1 MSSWYLDTSALLKLV
16 INERE
21 SQALRKIVGNS
32 DVTSHFTRLEV
43 ARTLKPYSAKAKKDA
58 GLVMNGI
65 SLIPVDSEIMTQA
78 ELIIEV
84 SELKAADA
92 IHVASAMRLGTLIEG
107 IITYDKQMAVAAT
120 RLGIQVIAPE

>member
-16 INERE
+16 VSEKE
-21 SQALRKIVGNS
+21 SAALRKVVGDNE
-32 DVTSHFTRLEV
+32 VTSNFTRLEV

-58 GLVMNGI
+58 GALLNSI

-84 SELKAADA
+84 SESKAADA

-107 IITYDKQMAVAAT
+107 IITYDNQMAVAAS
-120 RLGIQVIAPE
+120 RLGIQVIAPD